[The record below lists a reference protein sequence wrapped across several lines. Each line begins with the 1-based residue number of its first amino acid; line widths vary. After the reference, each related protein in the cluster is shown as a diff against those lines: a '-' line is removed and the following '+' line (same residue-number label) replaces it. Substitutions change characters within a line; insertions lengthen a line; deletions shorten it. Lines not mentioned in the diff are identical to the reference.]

1 LRLAPLSLSSYV
13 LPAPEKVQGLSS
25 HVRVTGDARERPM
38 FPPQKFRKRVKQQVL
53 IPLRIHTSHCVNRA

>member
-1 LRLAPLSLSSYV
+1 V